1 MIKKKVKIKT
11 EIKVRKRKNPYL
23 QFQAENILNELDPKN
38 KIDFKFIGEGSYGE
52 VYCFEL
58 NQNKIF
64 QNVILKPGKYIIK
77 IFKRFTSTEEI
88 KYLEKL
94 SKYGLIPKIFIIN
107 KKFSIM
113 KYIESET
120 LLEFEE
126 NNRNNRNL
134 MKKLFENIISMLQKW
149 HELGYSHGDLDRRNI
164 LVSKN
169 HKIYF
174 IDPNFK
180 NSEEEFESDNEL
192 IKGYLEDYHY
202 YNDQL
207 KQ

>member
-1 MIKKKVKIKT
+1 MIKKKVKAK
-11 EIKVRKRKNPYL
+11 KVSKRNPYL

-52 VYCFEL
+52 VYYFEL
-58 NQNKIF
+58 KQNKIF
-64 QNVILKPGKYIIK
+64 QNVILKPGNYIIK
-77 IFKRFTSTEEI
+77 VFKRFTSTEEI

-113 KYIESET
+113 KYIESKT
-120 LLEFEE
+120 FLEFEE
-126 NNRNNRNL
+126 NNRHNKNL
-134 MKKLFENIISMLQKW
+134 MKKLFENVINMLQKW

-164 LVSKN
+164 LVSN
-169 HKIYF
+169 NYKIYF
-174 IDPNFK
+174 IDPDFK

-202 YNDQL
+202 YDSQL
-207 KQ
+207 